1 MVSSVEQGR
10 PVVSSVEQ
18 GPPVVS
24 PVEQGRPVVVS
35 PVEQGRQARVETSTD
50 PAPRFVYYTA
60 SSLDGFL
67 ADEHGSL
74 NWLFAVDHREMPN
87 IPAFTS
93 TSGVL
98 VEGATTYEWV
108 LDAER
113 LLERPER
120 WQELYGERPTY
131 VFTHRDLPVPDG
143 ADVRL
148 VRGEVFELLPEIRQA
163 AGDKNVWLVGGGDL
177 VGQFYAAGALDELQ
191 VTLTP
196 VTLGAGAPLLP
207 RRIGSDRLRLR
218 TVEQYGQFAH
228 LTYDVTPEGHGDRSA

>member
-1 MVSSVEQGR
+1 MTTHGTSPDDASSGERGGRVVEV
-10 PVVSSVEQ
+10 PS
-18 GPPVVS
+18 
-24 PVEQGRPVVVS
+24 
-35 PVEQGRQARVETSTD
+35 VEQGRQARVETI
-50 PAPRFVYYTA
+50 PAAPRFVYYTA

-74 NWLFAVDHREMPN
+74 DWLFAVDDREMPD
-87 IPAFTS
+87 ISAFTA
-93 TSGVL
+93 TNGVL
-98 VEGATTYEWV
+98 VEGSSTYEWV

-113 LLERPER
+113 LLEQPER
-120 WQELYGERPTY
+120 WQELYGELPTY
-131 VFTHRDLPVPDG
+131 VFTHRDLPVPAG

-148 VRGEVFELLPEIRQA
+148 VRGEVSELLPEIRRA

-218 TVEQYGQFAH
+218 TVEQHGQFAH
-228 LTYDVTPEGHGDRSA
+228 LTYDVTPEGGDDRSA